1 MTRILLPKGTWGL
14 AAHRARANKQPRL
27 VERKLC
33 FISDASNLKGEQT
46 SSEIKQTLC
55 VCVFVH
61 VCHLVM
67 PNSLW
72 PHGLQPTKLLHP
84 WNSPGKCIV
93 VGCHSFLPEIFLTQG
108 PNLCLQYC
116 RQTLYHLSHQGSPK
130 QTLIPINL
138 AFYWL
143 LRSKQLDPTYLSVT
157 ISCLL
162 TSGKFS
168 KFKTF
173 VFY

>member
-67 PNSLW
+67 PNSL
-72 PHGLQPTKLLHP
+72 
-84 WNSPGKCIV
+84 
-93 VGCHSFLPEIFLTQG
+93 
-108 PNLCLQYC
+108 
-116 RQTLYHLSHQGSPK
+116 
-130 QTLIPINL
+130 
-138 AFYWL
+138 
-143 LRSKQLDPTYLSVT
+143 
-157 ISCLL
+157 
-162 TSGKFS
+162 
-168 KFKTF
+168 
-173 VFY
+173 